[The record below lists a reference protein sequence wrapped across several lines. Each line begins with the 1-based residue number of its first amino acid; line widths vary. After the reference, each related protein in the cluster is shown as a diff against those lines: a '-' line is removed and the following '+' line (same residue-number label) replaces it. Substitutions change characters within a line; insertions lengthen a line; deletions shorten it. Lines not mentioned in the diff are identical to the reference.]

1 MALDIIE
8 TELFVETKKI
18 IKKSISVYRRNNF

>member
-1 MALDIIE
+1 MALDITE